1 METQYRIENLGE
13 TTVAIRIVTIE
24 NGKKIKM
31 RRSYCNSNYDRNE
44 LLNLL
49 PIELYN
55 QIIEV
60 WGNEATVA
68 DLPDPRVHAE

>member
-1 METQYRIENLGE
+1 MEIKDLEKPIKLT
-13 TTVAIRIVTIE
+13 VTIE

-68 DLPDPRVHAE
+68 DLPDPRVHAEWMSK